1 MACSYT
7 FYILMVCEK
16 SLIFI
21 PLVPGLFSLKS
32 AYRPEAYFG
41 KLMYEGHLFLEMLL
55 FCNPLRG
62 DWGLEIEKVK
72 NIL

>member
-1 MACSYT
+1 M
-7 FYILMVCEK
+7 IN
-16 SLIFI
+16 

-55 FCNPLRG
+55 FCNPLTYNA
-62 DWGLEIEKVK
+62 V
-72 NIL
+72 